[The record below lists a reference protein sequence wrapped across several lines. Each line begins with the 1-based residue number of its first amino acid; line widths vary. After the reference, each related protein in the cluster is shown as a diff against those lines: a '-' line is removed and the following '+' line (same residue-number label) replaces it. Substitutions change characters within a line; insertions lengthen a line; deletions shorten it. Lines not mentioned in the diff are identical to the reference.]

1 MSPVTQSEPA
11 CDDVLPMQAQQHRT
25 SVEEHLQSFQTEMED
40 TFETLSFIQK
50 ETPKFDEAPTPT
62 PFSGPVI
69 DPYNT
74 QSYLPEWFT
83 PVASHLECT
92 HSGMTYYDDVN
103 SFRLEIPEGAIP
115 RGLTISIDIGVA
127 LYGPFQFP
135 QGLRPASPVFWICVR
150 QLEFS
155 QFLKPVIITL
165 PHFLSIR
172 NDEDIEFLGLT
183 FLKAKHEMNEH
194 QMYEFQQAEGSMHF
208 SPHKKSGV
216 LETTHFCS
224 LCISCKDIME
234 AIKRANFCISAV
246 IPRTISL
253 DESSYADFYITFL
266 LDTCLA
272 KLNER
277 LQQSP
282 HQVERECYEFQF
294 RDGEQT
300 IELVLP
306 EPVKDEWIIGYH
318 FKKKVCR
325 FSKLLMYVCYKLFH
339 RFQWKM

>member
-1 MSPVTQSEPA
+1 
-11 CDDVLPMQAQQHRT
+11 
-25 SVEEHLQSFQTEMED
+25 
-40 TFETLSFIQK
+40 
-50 ETPKFDEAPTPT
+50 
-62 PFSGPVI
+62 
-69 DPYNT
+69 
-74 QSYLPEWFT
+74 
-83 PVASHLECT
+83 
-92 HSGMTYYDDVN
+92 MTYYDETN
-103 SFRLEIPEGAIP
+103 RFGLEIPEGAIP

-135 QGLRPASPVFWICVR
+135 HGMRPASPVFWICVR

-194 QMYEFQQAEGSMHF
+194 QMYEFQQAEGSMRF
-208 SPHKKSGV
+208 SPHMKGGV

-224 LCISCKDIME
+224 LCISCNEIME
-234 AIKRANFCISAV
+234 AIERANFCISAV
-246 IPRTISL
+246 IPHTISL

-277 LQQSP
+277 LQQSS

-306 EPVKDEWIIGYH
+306 QPVKDEWIIGYR
-318 FKKKVCR
+318 FKKKVRR

-339 RFQWKM
+339 RFQWQM